1 MLVLSRKIQ
10 ETIRIGDDITISI
23 LRFKGRAVSVGIE
36 APSDVRVMRGELAG
50 PDRFPGG
57 SGTSKGE
64 AEADDS
70 PQDDSLG
77 KRLAPRPLVSQRL
90 STRRVN
96 EILASQLRAS
106 RCAIKRPSVVVAAS

>member
-36 APSDVRVMRGELAG
+36 APSDVRVMRGELVG
-50 PDRFPGG
+50 PDRFPGN
-57 SGTSKGE
+57 SGTSNGE
-64 AEADDS
+64 ADAEDR
-70 PQDDSLG
+70 PQDDSFG
-77 KRLAPRPLVSQRL
+77 KRLAPHPLVSQRL

-96 EILASQLRAS
+96 EILASQLRTR
-106 RCAIKRPSVVVAAS
+106 RCAIKRPSAVVVAS